1 MKYGLC
7 LKKCIMN
14 TIKELE
20 DKIFFAKEELKK
32 MKNAY
37 LHQNTVVDKLERKLV
52 ELKRN
57 LDLNSFKNKY
67 FLIRKEDCYFYIY
80 IKDIKFLISYNVVCD
95 RILYNKYIT
104 GITYNYDY
112 DITVPIGDIQ
122 ETDMIRGNYI
132 NSTELISISKGEFE
146 THIIKFE

>member
-1 MKYGLC
+1 
-7 LKKCIMN
+7 MN

-32 MKNAY
+32 TKNAY

>member
-1 MKYGLC
+1 
-7 LKKCIMN
+7 MN

-104 GITYNYDY
+104 GISYNYDY